1 MRRKLLGLL
10 LALAVLTV
18 FFGYG
23 ATFYPHPADLPSG
36 DSLTAPSARHL
47 LGTDNLGIDIYAQ
60 ISVGFFRSLAIGL
73 ATAAVS
79 FAVGGALGVLAGFL
93 GGKMDGAV
101 SFLINVFLSVPQ
113 LPIMIVIGAFFGQ
126 STGNII
132 AIIAAFSWAPI
143 AKQAAAKTRSIRR
156 TGYVVLARSY
166 GARPWYLIRRHMLR
180 ELLPLLLVTSL
191 AVVGRAIIQE
201 SSLAFLGLSD
211 PLAKSWGLMIARAT
225 AFKGIYLLPFW
236 KWWILPPA
244 LALLASVVLLRLLSR
259 RLEQHVLKEGFD
271 G

>member
-1 MRRKLLGLL
+1 MKRKLLIF
-10 LALAVLTV
+10 AIMLAVLTL

-23 ATFYPHPADLPSG
+23 ATMYPHPAELPSG
-36 DSLTAPSARHL
+36 DSLAAPSSQHF
-47 LGTDNLGIDIYAQ
+47 LGTDNLGVDIYAQ
-60 ISVGFFRSLAIGL
+60 ISVGFFRSMTIGL
-73 ATAAVS
+73 LTAAVS
-79 FAVGGALGVLAGFL
+79 FAVGGALGILAGFL
-93 GGKMDGAV
+93 GGRIDGAI

-126 STGNII
+126 STANII
-132 AIIAAFSWAPI
+132 FIIVAFSWAPI
-143 AKQAAAKTRSIRR
+143 AKQIAAKTRSIRR
-156 TGYVVLARSY
+156 ADYVVMAVSY
-166 GARPWYLIRRHMLR
+166 GGSAWYLIRRHMAR

-191 AVVGRAIIQE
+191 TVVARAILQE

-244 LALLASVVLLRLLSR
+244 FALLCSVVLLRLASR
-259 RLEQHVLKEGFD
+259 TLEQHLLKEG
-271 G
+271 